1 MEDLEEDHQQQPGQL
16 QAPTAFSVLC
26 DVPVIAKTLTGILE
40 RQGFRSDPAAS
51 LVIVLDS
58 PCGFLPFTLA
68 RLEAP
73 PSSLIAVTWSF
84 CPEYWEDLWD
94 LRPDVLVVADGF
106 EIDMAHVMGL
116 AAKGARYRITPDTPS
131 LLTPAERRLL
141 RLIAYGQS
149 NSQIAEQISMQQQ
162 TVKNT
167 LTTTYK
173 KLGLRNRTEAVL
185 YYWGVWHVFARRTHA
200 TQARYP
206 RRMN

>member
-1 MEDLEEDHQQQPGQL
+1 MDNL
-16 QAPTAFSVLC
+16 QCKRAQIPAPATFSVLC
-26 DVPVIAKTLTGILE
+26 GVGAITKTLTGILE

-51 LVIVLDS
+51 LAIILDS
-58 PCGFLPFTLA
+58 PCGFLPYTLA

-73 PSSLIAVTWSF
+73 PSFLIAVTWSF

-106 EIDMAHVMGL
+106 ELDMAHLMSL

-141 RLIAYGQS
+141 RLIAYGQT
-149 NSQIAEQISMQQQ
+149 NRQIAEQISMQQQ

-185 YYWGVWHVFARRTHA
+185 YYWGVWHVFARRTHSTR
-200 TQARYP
+200 TQYP
-206 RRMN
+206 GRVN